1 MNMWTVDQLVEILS
15 KNDQWKIEQTDQT
28 IIIRNQD
35 GVSAYVALAGEQIL
49 VEAPLFPMAMV
60 TDVVKLNDTILR
72 THEMFPLTNISI
84 HTVDGDDYYIA
95 FGSLSSQ
102 SKQES
107 ILIEV
112 VTLFVNVEG
121 FLEMYQPLL
130 TEA

>member
-1 MNMWTVDQLVEILS
+1 MWTVDQLVEILS

-28 IIIRNQD
+28 IIIHNQD
-35 GVSAYVALAGEQIL
+35 GVSAYLAIAGEQIL

-60 TDVVKLNDTILR
+60 ADIAKLNDMILR

-107 ILIEV
+107 IVIEV
-112 VTLFVNVEG
+112 ATLFVNVEG
-121 FLEMYQPLL
+121 FLDMYQSLL
-130 TEA
+130 IEA

>member
-1 MNMWTVDQLVEILS
+1 M
-15 KNDQWKIEQTDQT
+15 
-28 IIIRNQD
+28 
-35 GVSAYVALAGEQIL
+35 
-49 VEAPLFPMAMV
+49 EAPLFPMAMV
-60 TDVVKLNDTILR
+60 TDVAKLNDTILR

-112 VTLFVNVEG
+112 TTLFVNVEG

>member
-1 MNMWTVDQLVEILS
+1 MWTVDQLVEMLS
-15 KNDQWKIEQTDQT
+15 KNEQWNIEQTDQT

-35 GVSAYVALAGEQIL
+35 GVSAYLAVAGEQIL

-60 TDVVKLNDTILR
+60 ADIAKLNDTILR

-112 VTLFVNVEG
+112 ATLFVNVEG
-121 FLEMYQPLL
+121 FLDMYQSLL

>member
-1 MNMWTVDQLVEILS
+1 MWTVDQLVEILS

-35 GVSAYVALAGEQIL
+35 GVSAYLAIAGEQIL

-60 TDVVKLNDTILR
+60 ADIAKLNDMILR

-107 ILIEV
+107 IVIEV
-112 VTLFVNVEG
+112 ATLFVNVEG
-121 FLEMYQPLL
+121 FLDMYQSLL
-130 TEA
+130 IEA

>member
-1 MNMWTVDQLVEILS
+1 MWTVDQLVEILS

-60 TDVVKLNDTILR
+60 TDVAKLNDTILR

-112 VTLFVNVEG
+112 TTLFVNVEG

>member
-60 TDVVKLNDTILR
+60 TDVAKLNDTILR

-112 VTLFVNVEG
+112 TTLFVNVEG